1 MSRMRTFGLGVLAA
15 TVLFGAAAC
24 SKSDDASGKESDRGP
39 ISFADPPKGS
49 TDIGICYAY
58 NTDQIKE
65 LIGGKETFKRL
76 PPAAIGTE
84 KDKVHG
90 ESCAWQ
96 RSEPNGDSVN
106 LRVEIRD
113 FGDDQAALQKQ
124 YTALEDGATG
134 VADVD
139 GLGDA
144 AFSAVSEDTT
154 LLEVQSGSYL
164 LTLTSHSEG
173 SLKPVELAALQL
185 LAASGLDRI
194 T

>member
-1 MSRMRTFGLGVLAA
+1 MRTLGLGVLAA

-24 SKSDDASGKESDRGP
+24 SKSDDSSKKESDRGA

-49 TDIGICYAY
+49 MDIGICYAY
-58 NTDQIKE
+58 NTEQIKE
-65 LIGGKETFKRL
+65 LIGGKETFKQL

-84 KDKVHG
+84 KDKVQG

-96 RSEPNGDSVN
+96 RTEPNGDSVN

-113 FGDDQAALQKQ
+113 FGEDKAALLEQ
-124 YTALEDGATG
+124 YDAVKESATN
-134 VADVD
+134 VADVAD
-139 GLGDA
+139 LGDA
-144 AFSAVSEDTT
+144 AFSAENDDTT
-154 LLEVQSGSYL
+154 ILDVQSGPYL

-173 SLKPVELAALQL
+173 SLKPVDLAALQL

-194 T
+194 S

>member
-1 MSRMRTFGLGVLAA
+1 MRTFGLGVLAA

-24 SKSDDASGKESDRGP
+24 SKSDDSSKKESDRGT

-49 TDIGICYAY
+49 MDIGICYAY
-58 NTDQIKE
+58 NTDQIKD

-96 RSEPNGDSVN
+96 RNEPNGDSVN

-113 FGDDQAALQKQ
+113 FGDDQATLLEQYDALKK
-124 YTALEDGATG
+124 GATEPT
-134 VADVD
+134 DVD
-139 GLGDA
+139 GLGDR
-144 AFSAVSEDTT
+144 AFSAINDDTS
-154 LLEVQSGSYL
+154 LIEVHSGPYL
-164 LTLTSHSEG
+164 LTLSSHAEG
-173 SLKPVELAALQL
+173 GLKPVDLAALQL

-194 T
+194 K

>member
-1 MSRMRTFGLGVLAA
+1 MSRMRTLGLGVLAA

-24 SKSDDASGKESDRGP
+24 SKSDGGTKKSDRAP

-49 TDIGICYAY
+49 MDIGICYAY
-58 NTDQIKE
+58 NTEQIKD

-76 PPAAIGTE
+76 APAAIGTA

-90 ESCAWQ
+90 EACGWQ
-96 RSEPNGDSVN
+96 RTEPNGDSVN

-113 FGDDQAALQKQ
+113 FGEDQAALLTQ
-124 YTALEDGATG
+124 YDALKKGATDVTD
-134 VADVD
+134 VA
-139 GLGDA
+139 GLGEG
-144 AFSAVSEDTT
+144 AFSAVSDDTS
-154 LLEVQSGSYL
+154 LLEVKSGPYL
-164 LTLTSHSEG
+164 LTLTSHAEG
-173 SLKPVELAALQL
+173 SLKPVDLAALQL